1 MVLGRRSKMKK
12 LKLFRRKKLVI
23 SPEEIVQQRREKT
36 AQQWIPISDIEGCIV
51 HRKDNLLVAILRI
64 QPENLE
70 LLSDNEKKRK
80 VESLSEELNGETEGL
95 QIFCVGRPVDLNNYL
110 DWLQDKAK
118 MEQEFT
124 RKMVLKGYINQASQM
139 ASSGETT
146 ERRFYIIIT
155 KRLGIKAEEELINR
169 TNDLQGKFAQAELK
183 SDICKEDELMDV
195 FSLFANPVQ
204 ASFERTELKLNLPP
218 LLEDKE

>member
-1 MVLGRRSKMKK
+1 MKK
-12 LKLFRRKKLVI
+12 FTLFRKKKEVV
-23 SPEEIVQQRREKT
+23 SEEEIVQQRREKT
-36 AQQWIPISDIEGCIV
+36 AQQWIPISDIQGCIV
-51 HRKDNLLVAILRI
+51 YRKDNLLAAILRV

-70 LLSDNEKKRK
+70 LLSDSEKKRK
-80 VESLSEELNGETEGL
+80 IESLAEELNGVTEGL

-110 DWLQDKAK
+110 DWLQEKAK
-118 MEQEFT
+118 MEHDFT

-155 KRLGIKAEEELINR
+155 KQVGTKAEEELINR
-169 TNDLQGKFAQAELK
+169 INDLQGKFAQAELK

-195 FSLFANPVQ
+195 FALFANPVQ
-204 ASFERTELKLNLPP
+204 ASFERTELRMSLPS
-218 LLEDKE
+218 LLEY

>member
-1 MVLGRRSKMKK
+1 MKK
-12 LKLFRRKKLVI
+12 FFFTKKKDKL
-23 SPEEIVQQRREKT
+23 SPEEIIQKTREKS
-36 AQQWIPISDIEGCIV
+36 AQQWIPISDIDGAIV
-51 HRKDNLLVAILRI
+51 HRKDNLLVAILRV

-80 VESLSEELNGETEGL
+80 IDSLSEELNGETEGL

-118 MEQEFT
+118 MEQDFT
-124 RKMVLKGYINQASQM
+124 RKMVLKGYIQQASQM

-155 KRLGIKAEEELINR
+155 KPVSVKAEEEILNR
-169 TNDLQGKFAQAELK
+169 INDLQVKFSQAELK
-183 SDICKEDELMDV
+183 SDICREDELMDV
-195 FSLFANPVQ
+195 FALFANPIQ
-204 ASFERTELKLNLPP
+204 ASFERTELKMSLPT
-218 LLEDKE
+218 LLEY

>member
-1 MVLGRRSKMKK
+1 MKK

-23 SPEEIVQQRREKT
+23 SPEEIVRQRREKT

-118 MEQEFT
+118 MEQDFT
-124 RKMVLKGYINQASQM
+124 RKIGVKGIH
-139 ASSGETT
+139 
-146 ERRFYIIIT
+146 
-155 KRLGIKAEEELINR
+155 
-169 TNDLQGKFAQAELK
+169 
-183 SDICKEDELMDV
+183 
-195 FSLFANPVQ
+195 
-204 ASFERTELKLNLPP
+204 
-218 LLEDKE
+218 

>member
-1 MVLGRRSKMKK
+1 MNK
-12 LKLFRRKKLVI
+12 LKLLKKKKEEI

-36 AQQWIPISDIEGCIV
+36 AQQWIPISDIEGPV
-51 HRKDNLLVAILRI
+51 VYRKDNLLAAMLRI

-80 VESLSEELNGETEGL
+80 VESLAEEINGETEGL

-118 MEQEFT
+118 MEQDFT
-124 RKMVLKGYINQASQM
+124 RKMVLKGYIQQASQM
-139 ASSGETT
+139 AVSGETT

-155 KRLGIKAEEELINR
+155 KQTGVKAEEELINKI
-169 TNDLQGKFAQAELK
+169 NDLQIKFGQAELK
-183 SDICKEDELMDV
+183 SDICREDELMDV
-195 FSLFANPVQ
+195 FSLFANPIQ
-204 ASFERTELKLNLPP
+204 ASFERTELKMSLPT
-218 LLEDKE
+218 LLES